1 MLLSE
6 IFDDYEFESI
16 DEQQKK
22 SLRRMDSTYVDQ
34 DLVETDAAAT
44 KVDLERL
51 IYSYI
56 ERGDAE
62 TSAD

>member
-16 DEQQKK
+16 DEQQNK